1 MIRPPSRIT
10 LTHIKDVI
18 YSAFKGRAPVPLGR
32 WYICENKNTGLIADY
47 SNEDHCGPCG
57 SYATT
62 VVKNKNENIQLEKE
76 LEFEFQHMMANTY
89 TPDKMKNR

>member
-18 YSAFKGRAPVPLGR
+18 YSAFKGRTPVPLGR
-32 WYICENKNTGLIADY
+32 WYICDNKNTGLIADY

-57 SYATT
+57 YQKIPQEDLRQT
-62 VVKNKNENIQLEKE
+62 KNQVAIRAGD
-76 LEFEFQHMMANTY
+76 F
-89 TPDKMKNR
+89 